1 MRFVRSTGRL
11 ALAVVLGAVLLCVA
25 AVGGRSQVGVA
36 AGGATTVLAERADA
50 GAKGGGTF
58 SVASYLGEISPTLRT
73 NACTSVYTV
82 TNLWTEPAEIVQ
94 SFRSLSDVEVHR
106 LTDTVGVGG
115 RAVHDLAEID
125 ALGTAFHGYVWA
137 ESGLPFAFDL
147 ASCPGR
153 WSQYYLAIVQKRWPP
168 IPEAPVLTS
177 DLGVGRYTLRWNG
190 VDLAESYLLQ
200 EAVDPDFADVAQSW
214 ELTPT
219 TAYTVTDLSAGPYY
233 YRVRARGRWADSSW
247 SHSEGVLRDDFA
259 TPASGWAVANNDYE
273 RWRYVNGRYEGTAK
287 QPDVPVF
294 ERAPVRVDDF
304 TLQTDFY
311 PITRGSEGTH
321 GLVFGLSVDGREYYA
336 FGATPFGGGQYLLER
351 RMPGG
356 QWVTLQDWAPHAVD
370 ATHFRLKVVRS
381 GDRIELFI
389 DDQWVAGVTDDVL
402 TGARGV
408 GVYVVPFVE
417 PVASGSVTTQFDNF
431 VVAGPVVGFDA
442 P

>member
-11 ALAVVLGAVLLCVA
+11 ALAVVLGGVLLCVA

-259 TPASGWAVANNDYE
+259 TPASGWASRSTRLRWTSLRGAADSAGQTSWKCLPRPTSAPME
-273 RWRYVNGRYEGTAK
+273 RGPCMSWPEPFATSRTPRRRS
-287 QPDVPVF
+287 PVSR
-294 ERAPVRVDDF
+294 RARSCSLP
-304 TLQTDFY
+304 Q
-311 PITRGSEGTH
+311 ITRTTRQLMRGS
-321 GLVFGLSVDGREYYA
+321 F
-336 FGATPFGGGQYLLER
+336 ER
-351 RMPGG
+351 RMRAS
-356 QWVTLQDWAPHAVD
+356 WAICP
-370 ATHFRLKVVRS
+370 
-381 GDRIELFI
+381 
-389 DDQWVAGVTDDVL
+389 
-402 TGARGV
+402 
-408 GVYVVPFVE
+408 
-417 PVASGSVTTQFDNF
+417 TT
-431 VVAGPVVGFDA
+431 
-442 P
+442 